1 MLTVTK
7 RIINIFQNYN
17 DDPVEGI
24 SLTEQE
30 MNLKM
35 ATAVY
40 LSADLNK
47 INWPVDNT
55 GKLVQPV

>member
-1 MLTVTK
+1 MTVTK
-7 RIINIFQNYN
+7 GIIQVFQNYN

-24 SLTEQE
+24 SFTEQE
-30 MNLKM
+30 MNKKM

-55 GKLVQPV
+55 GKLVQPG